1 MQVRGTFCAFLAI
14 QDKISWRKRHVL
26 VIWDQ
31 QHLKALLRLP
41 RYPKQLLDGEPWA
54 SWLNERRGVHAVRES
69 LRLAPLQP
77 PQLQLLELIL
87 SSPST
92 APRKRAA
99 VLHVSQITY
108 FRYLKALVA
117 SLLEYLNY
125 VDAPA
130 GYPATNLPSPVTHL
144 IGVDATLQRILTVLA
159 DPQVRLVT
167 IMGTGGIGKTRLA
180 IQAARRILESE
191 SDRREFS
198 DGIFWVDL
206 APLRAPDLILV
217 EIAQV
222 LHLTERSGYPTLE
235 LLQRELS
242 ERKLLLLL
250 DNFEHLLAAAPL
262 VAALLQRTARLKI
275 LVTSRAAL
283 NISGEQRL
291 PIPPLGLPGLDPLPA
306 FERLSDYSAIQLF
319 VQRARAI
326 DASFALTPENALAV
340 AQLCAEFDGL
350 PLALEM
356 AARRISHLS
365 PQNMVTMLDQRLQLL
380 AGGAR
385 DVDPRHQTLR
395 NLIDWS
401 YQLLDADV
409 QRVFCRLAVFANGW
423 TLEALEAV
431 CVIKDESGKMKDEEP
446 GFHPSSFILHPLD
459 ILAALIDQSIVS
471 RQPGD
476 TSPRFGMLETIR
488 EYAHEKLAAS
498 GEEPAV
504 RQRHAAYYLSLVEAW
519 TDENVEPSL
528 PIAQL
533 EYEYNNLRIAL
544 QWAIE
549 QSQSELALDLG
560 LALWHYW
567 TKHGSP
573 NEGQYWLARIL
584 DVKPPARSQKRI
596 RVLIDVG
603 QLLIYQNDFQQ
614 AQAIYEE
621 MAALAR
627 QFNRR
632 NDLGVALQ
640 GLGDIAQFLG
650 DYLRAR
656 ALYLESLALYREIEH
671 TRGMGWALDR
681 LGNLALEQG
690 LLEEA
695 SAFFTRSLTIFE
707 TQDYQEG
714 IAHSRSKLGLIAF
727 EERRY
732 ADAAQLF
739 EASLAY
745 FRPMSPNWHY
755 AWLIEYLGQAV
766 LGLGDLPG
774 AVGFFCQ
781 SLKIHFEGKSS
792 LGIAYNLCGLAAVAL
807 AEGHALRAARLL
819 SAVQCIF
826 EHHPPPPAR
835 RRQLEAS
842 VARSRTALDPSDFS
856 AAWREGQAMT
866 LDQAV
871 AEGFDI
877 PG

>member
-1 MQVRGTFCAFLAI
+1 M
-14 QDKISWRKRHVL
+14 L

-41 RYPKQLLDGEPWA
+41 RYPKQLLDDEPWA
-54 SWLNERRGVHAVRES
+54 SWLTERRGVSAVRES

-87 SSPST
+87 SNPST

-125 VDAPA
+125 ADAPA
-130 GYPATNLPSPVTHL
+130 GYPATNLPRPVTPL
-144 IGVDATLQRILTVLA
+144 IGVETTLQHILTVLA

-180 IQAARRILESE
+180 IQAARRILESDE
-191 SDRREFS
+191 DRCAFS

-283 NISGEQRL
+283 NISGERRL

-326 DASFALTPENALAV
+326 DESFALTPENALAV

-356 AARRISHLS
+356 AALRISHLS
-365 PQNMVTMLDQRLQLL
+365 PQNMVTMLGQRLQLL

-431 CVIKDESGKMKDEEP
+431 CVMKDESGKRRPERVEGMKDEEP
-446 GFHPSSFILHPLD
+446 NSQPSSLRHAQDDAFIFHPSSFILHPLD
-459 ILAALIDQSIVS
+459 ILATLIDQSIVS
-471 RQPGD
+471 RQSGD
-476 TSPRFGMLETIR
+476 TTSRFGMLETIR

-498 GEEPAV
+498 GEEPAI

-584 DVKPPARSQKRI
+584 DIKPPARSLKRI
-596 RVLIDVG
+596 RVLIDAG

-640 GLGDIAQFLG
+640 GLGDIAQFWG
-650 DYLRAR
+650 DYPRAR

-732 ADAAQLF
+732 ADAVQLF

-745 FRPMSPNWHY
+745 FRLMSPNWHY

-766 LGLGDLPG
+766 LGLGDLSR
-774 AVGFFCQ
+774 AAGFFCQ
-781 SLKIHFEGKSS
+781 SLEIHFEGKSS
-792 LGIAYNLCGLAAVAL
+792 LGIAYNLHGLASVAL
-807 AEGHALRAARLL
+807 AEGQARRAVRLF
-819 SAVQCIF
+819 SAVQRIF
-826 EHHPPPPAR
+826 EHYPPPPPR
-835 RRQLEAS
+835 RRKLDAS
-842 VARSRTALDPSDFS
+842 VARSRDVLDPSDF
-856 AAWREGQAMT
+856 AAIWREGQAMT
-866 LDQAV
+866 LEQVV
-871 AEGFDI
+871 AEGLDI
-877 PG
+877 PR